1 VARGGAGD
9 RTREI
14 GALGNRTIHERL
26 NGWMAILDPGTWV
39 RALLAGA
46 LMWAVVCAVAVARD
60 TTGHDWYATGK
71 LTLMEL
77 LTGLGFDDRAP
88 VEYRTSAGSVVTL
101 TRDGLMYNGEALLA
115 RDHVL
120 RTAGKAA
127 GLGAWFGLGGALL
140 CLALFRHAMEELRF
154 HGAASGPEHPQH
166 PEARARFAPPTVG
179 PELLASPPS
188 AGSPPVRA
196 PENRPSASRAFR
208 PTGKDSEARG
218 AGKPPARPDSRQPD
232 APAPPPR
239 TQRKRQY
246 GRWI

>member
-1 VARGGAGD
+1 M
-9 RTREI
+9 
-14 GALGNRTIHERL
+14 GNRTAYGRRA
-26 NGWMAILDPGTWV
+26 GWTAILDPGTWV

-71 LTLMEL
+71 LTLTEL

-88 VEYRTSAGSVVTL
+88 VEYRTRAGAMVTL

-120 RTAGKAA
+120 RTAAKAA
-127 GLGAWFGLGGALL
+127 GIGAWCGLGGALL

-154 HGAASGPEHPQH
+154 RGVASGPEHLQR
-166 PEARARFAPPTVG
+166 PEARARFAPPAVRR
-179 PELLASPPS
+179 ELLAPPPS
-188 AGSPPVRA
+188 VGSALVPA
-196 PENRPSASRAFR
+196 PENRPSVSRASR
-208 PTGKDSEARG
+208 PPGKDREAG
-218 AGKPPARPDSRQPD
+218 DTGKPPAGVASRQPD
-232 APAPPPR
+232 ASAPPPR
-239 TQRKRQY
+239 ARRQY